1 MAKTIETEAEQQ
13 EEQVDSKL
21 LSLIEENI
29 VEIRNSE
36 NSNTTIKLIDYVSKN
51 VFPNYKELKDKE
63 KELKAV
69 RKYLLAIYP
78 FQGVLTI

>member
-1 MAKTIETEAEQQ
+1 MNETIIE
-13 EEQVDSKL
+13 EEQTNPVEEKL
-21 LSLIEENI
+21 KSLIEENI

-63 KELKAV
+63 
-69 RKYLLAIYP
+69 RS
-78 FQGVLTI
+78 

>member
-1 MAKTIETEAEQQ
+1 MNETIIE
-13 EEQVDSKL
+13 EEQTNPVEEKL
-21 LSLIEENI
+21 KSLIEENI

-69 RKYLLAIYP
+69 RNI
-78 FQGVLTI
+78 F